1 MPSGPKNELVG
12 ISHECDYPPGGGR
25 LSVLTRPR
33 KALARRSSDIDREVR
48 EILRDALAVYEI
60 ELERLRAARPDVV
73 VTPDLCDVCAVS
85 IDDVHRRWSGSPAK
99 TWWSWWLAVSPRG
112 LRTSGA
118 MGGATRLG
126 RRAARKSLGCR
137 IPSPARKL
145 TCPM

>member
-85 IDDVHRRWSGSPAK
+85 IDDVRQALVGRAREDVVVVV
-99 TWWSWWLAVSPRG
+99 VSCKP
-112 LRTSGA
+112 
-118 MGGATRLG
+118 TRLAHVWGDG
-126 RRAARKSLGCR
+126 RGHSAR
-137 IPSPARKL
+137 SPGRSQEL
-145 TCPM
+145 RM